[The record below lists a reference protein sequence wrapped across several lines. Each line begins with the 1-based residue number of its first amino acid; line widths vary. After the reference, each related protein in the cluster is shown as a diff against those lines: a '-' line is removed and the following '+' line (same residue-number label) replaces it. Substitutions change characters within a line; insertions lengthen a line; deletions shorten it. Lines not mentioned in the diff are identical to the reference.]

1 MADNDIRI
9 EKLREQIKLPL
20 VDMEMIERKNLL
32 KNLLFDQLTKTK
44 DKNDKNK
51 CQEMD
56 ILAQDIIELRNEDN
70 CEGKFRKSK
79 KII

>member
-1 MADNDIRI
+1 MAENDIRI

-32 KNLLFDQLTKTK
+32 KNILYENLTKTK

-56 ILAQDIIELRNEDN
+56 DLAQDIIELWNKDN
-70 CEGKFRKSK
+70 F
-79 KII
+79 

>member
-1 MADNDIRI
+1 MEENDFRI

-32 KNLLFDQLTKTK
+32 KNLLFDKLTKTK

-56 ILAQDIIELRNEDN
+56 ELAQDIIELRNKDN
-70 CEGKFRKSK
+70 C
-79 KII
+79 

>member
-1 MADNDIRI
+1 MTENDIRV

-32 KNLLFDQLTKTK
+32 KNILYEKLTKTK

-56 ILAQDIIELRNEDN
+56 NLAQDIIELRN
-70 CEGKFRKSK
+70 
-79 KII
+79 

>member
-1 MADNDIRI
+1 MAENDIRI

-32 KNLLFDQLTKTK
+32 KNLLFDNLTKTK

-56 ILAQDIIELRNEDN
+56 ILAQDIIELRNKDN
-70 CEGKFRKSK
+70 C
-79 KII
+79 

>member
-32 KNLLFDQLTKTK
+32 KNILYENLTKTK

-56 ILAQDIIELRNEDN
+56 DLAQDIIELRNKDN
-70 CEGKFRKSK
+70 F
-79 KII
+79 